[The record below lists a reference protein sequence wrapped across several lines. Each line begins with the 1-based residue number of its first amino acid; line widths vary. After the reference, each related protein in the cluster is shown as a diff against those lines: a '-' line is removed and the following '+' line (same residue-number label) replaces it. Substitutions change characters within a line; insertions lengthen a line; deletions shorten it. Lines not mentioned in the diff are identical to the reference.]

1 MLSAVSRKLGK
12 PTEELSPIARALSL
26 CPAMDTS
33 HIMEN
38 PTMKGV
44 VGNGKKKNGLENLG
58 GAVIDRAVKDYIKTK
73 LDMEKA
79 FDLLEEL
86 QDFFEGKGYEFWSD
100 GEVSGKEVMNR
111 CDEVV
116 EKKLKTWRKRR
127 EKEMAA
133 AV

>member
-1 MLSAVSRKLGK
+1 MQSLFSFTPRRIQTILWK
-12 PTEELSPIARALSL
+12 PHYERSSW
-26 CPAMDTS
+26 
-33 HIMEN
+33 
-38 PTMKGV
+38 KWQ
-44 VGNGKKKNGLENLG
+44 KKNGLENLG

-86 QDFFEGKGYEFWSD
+86 QDFFEGEGYEFWSNGD
-100 GEVSGKEVMNR
+100 VNGKEVMNR